1 MRREAASGAAPRK
14 ARRRGAELGRGR
26 EPRLCSF
33 SGLLRTG
40 GRHTRRLP
48 DRLQIEELPFEFPE
62 LAAESSAEAA
72 RLVREGLPAGR
83 FKALRAF
90 LDISTAE
97 LSEVVGITSSTLSR
111 RRKRGFFAKDES
123 ERLLRLARIALRA
136 VDVMEGA
143 ENARQWLT
151 KSARALGGESPLHF
165 ADTEP
170 GAREVERLLGRI
182 EHGVFS

>member
-1 MRREAASGAAPRK
+1 MTPDALPEPASATPIG
-14 ARRRGAELGRGR
+14 
-26 EPRLCSF
+26 SV
-33 SGLLRTG
+33 
-40 GRHTRRLP
+40 GRHTRRPTGL
-48 DRLQIEELPFEFPE
+48 LQVDELP
-62 LAAESSAEAA
+62 SEAV

-83 FKALRAF
+83 FEALRAF

-111 RRKRGFFAKDES
+111 RRKRGFFDKDES
-123 ERLLRLARIALRA
+123 ERLLRLARISLRA
-136 VDVMEGA
+136 IDVMEGA

-151 KSARALGGESPLHF
+151 KSARALGGEAPLHF

>member
-1 MRREAASGAAPRK
+1 MTPNALPEPASAPPI
-14 ARRRGAELGRGR
+14 G
-26 EPRLCSF
+26 S
-33 SGLLRTG
+33 G
-40 GRHTRRLP
+40 GRHTRRPTGL
-48 DRLQIEELPFEFPE
+48 LQVDELPFEFPE
-62 LAAESSAEAA
+62 LTAESSAEAV

-83 FKALRAF
+83 FEALRAF

-111 RRKRGFFAKDES
+111 RRKRGFFDKDES
-123 ERLLRLARIALRA
+123 ERLLRLARISLRA
-136 VDVMEGA
+136 VDVMESA

-151 KSARALGGESPLHF
+151 ESARALGGEAPLHF